1 MIFILI
7 FYQITFLYWGT
18 ENVVRKVLILPH
30 GNAYVKSGSFINEEN
45 LEANVKVQSG
55 PILEKK
61 GKVRYIE
68 KGTIFLFKGTIFLL

>member
-30 GNAYVKSGSFINEEN
+30 GNAYVKSGSFINEQN
-45 LEANVKVQSG
+45 LEANVIVQSG

-68 KGTIFLFKGTIFLL
+68 KGTIFLFKGTIF

>member
-1 MIFILI
+1 MK
-7 FYQITFLYWGT
+7 
-18 ENVVRKVLILPH
+18 EVLILPH
-30 GNAYVKSGSFINEEN
+30 ENAYLKSGSFINEQN
-45 LEANVKVQSG
+45 LEANMKVQSG